1 MLEPQPVSPA
11 PSDPALAPTLAP
23 SAPLPLPRVAIGLM
37 FFVSAKVVALALG
50 LTHHL
55 AAALVVF
62 FSPDPWLFFQIA
74 KPGSQGF
81 GPAVTHFETNER
93 EVWLTIDDGPDPLT
107 TPLVL
112 DLLDTYDAK
121 ASFFLI
127 GEKVLRHPALVREIV
142 RRGHTIGNHTFSH
155 PSATFWRA
163 SRRRTSTEIDG
174 CADALRQVGVGESPW
189 FRPPVGIKNIFLH
202 RCLATRGRTL
212 VMWSARGYD
221 GIRFSIA
228 PLRQVTR
235 RLRPGGI
242 ILVHEAVKT
251 PKGTKAPIIEP
262 LLAHLQDKGYRCV
275 LPSPKSLRSGNNVPS
290 A

>member
-11 PSDPALAPTLAP
+11 TSDPALAHSLGP
-23 SAPLPLPRVAIGLM
+23 SSSPQVPRVALGLII
-37 FFVSAKVVALALG
+37 FVAAKIVALILG
-50 LTHHL
+50 FTHHL
-55 AAALVVF
+55 GSALVVF

-81 GPAVTHFETNER
+81 GPAVTHFETTLR

-112 DLLDTYDAK
+112 DLLDTYQAK
-121 ASFFLI
+121 ATFFLI
-127 GEKVLRHPALVREIV
+127 GEKVNRHPSLAREIV
-142 RRGHTIGNHTFSH
+142 RRGHTVGNHTFNH
-155 PSATFWRA
+155 PSISFWRA
-163 SRRRTSTEIDG
+163 SPRRTSAEIDD
-174 CADALRQVGVGESPW
+174 CTEALRQAGIAESPW

-202 RCLATRGRTL
+202 RCLAARGSKL
-212 VMWSARGYD
+212 IMWSARGYD

-228 PLRQVTR
+228 PLRQVIR

-262 LLAHLQDKGYRCV
+262 LLAHLQEKGYRCV
-275 LPSPKSLRSGNNVPS
+275 LPSLTRLRSGQK
-290 A
+290 